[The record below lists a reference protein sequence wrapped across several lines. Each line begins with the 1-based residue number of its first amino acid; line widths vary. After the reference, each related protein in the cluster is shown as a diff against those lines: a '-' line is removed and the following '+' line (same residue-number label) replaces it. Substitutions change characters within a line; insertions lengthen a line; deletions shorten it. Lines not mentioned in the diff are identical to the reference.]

1 MRFRYNQTVVE
12 AAESRLACC
21 KRLLRQTF
29 AWLFGISGLPPQRDS
44 IEISNSKHG
53 QRLPSRAV
61 LE

>member
-1 MRFRYNQTVVE
+1 VE
-12 AAESRLACC
+12 AAEGRPACC

-29 AWLFGISGLPPQRDS
+29 AWLFGISGLPPQHNGID
-44 IEISNSKHG
+44 ISNSKHG